1 MNTNWEVVIGLETHT
16 QLSTA
21 SKIFSGSATAFGAAP
36 NTQAN
41 VVDLALPG
49 TLPVINAGA
58 VERAIM
64 FGLAVGGTVAP
75 RSIFARKNYFYPDLP
90 KGYQISQ
97 FELPVVVGGSVKIHV
112 DGVEKIVQLT
122 RAHLEEDAGKSL
134 HEGLE
139 TQGVSGIDLNRA
151 GTPLLEIVTEPVMH
165 SAAEAVA
172 YAKAL
177 HGLVTWL
184 GICDGNMQ
192 EGSFRCDANV
202 SVRKPGAPLGTRCE
216 IKNVNSFRFL
226 ERAIQ
231 YEIRRQIELIE
242 DGGKVV
248 QQTRLYDAD
257 RDETRAMRSKEDS
270 MDYRYFPDPD
280 LLPLVIDEQT
290 IATVRAKMPTLPAVM
305 QAHFVSDYALSEYD
319 ATTLTASKPLT
330 NYFLAIT
337 DIVSPA
343 QAKQAANWV
352 LGEVSA
358 LLNEREVS
366 ADRSPVS
373 ATQLALL
380 ITRVQDG
387 TISGKIAK
395 ELFRAIADGEA
406 GNAENAADTLIEQK
420 GLKQVSDAGAI
431 EKIVDEVLSA
441 NAKSV
446 EEFKSGKEKAFQ
458 ALVGQVMKASK
469 GKANPAQVN
478 EILKQKLA

>member
-1 MNTNWEVVIGLETHT
+1 
-16 QLSTA
+16 
-21 SKIFSGSATAFGAAP
+21 
-36 NTQAN
+36 
-41 VVDLALPG
+41 
-49 TLPVINAGA
+49 
-58 VERAIM
+58 
-64 FGLAVGGTVAP
+64 
-75 RSIFARKNYFYPDLP
+75 
-90 KGYQISQ
+90 
-97 FELPVVVGGSVKIHV
+97 
-112 DGVEKIVQLT
+112 
-122 RAHLEEDAGKSL
+122 
-134 HEGLE
+134 
-139 TQGVSGIDLNRA
+139 
-151 GTPLLEIVTEPVMH
+151 
-165 SAAEAVA
+165 
-172 YAKAL
+172 
-177 HGLVTWL
+177 
-184 GICDGNMQ
+184 
-192 EGSFRCDANV
+192 
-202 SVRKPGAPLGTRCE
+202 
-216 IKNVNSFRFL
+216 
-226 ERAIQ
+226 
-231 YEIRRQIELIE
+231 
-242 DGGKVV
+242 
-248 QQTRLYDAD
+248 
-257 RDETRAMRSKEDS
+257 
-270 MDYRYFPDPD
+270 
-280 LLPLVIDEQT
+280 
-290 IATVRAKMPTLPAVM
+290 VM